1 MIDESLWNKGIGYI
15 SYKWFRNFKV
25 LTNFEAVLKL
35 VKVSNIMY
43 LCAGSRVDDLS
54 VTRRLFV
61 SKGKES
67 IRERLDSK
75 SSSRG

>member
-43 LCAGSRVDDLS
+43 LYAGSRVVDLS